1 MLETSLKVQGYKCFK
16 DFQGFDEIKLVN
28 LVIGRNNSGKSALL
42 DLIEVATQEKPRFDK
57 ATWRELNKPPELT
70 FTVTIEEKHVKAVF
84 RDNVSGGVISTNHG
98 TYGKLLVGRSITFKA
113 TTNGVEFVECADE
126 DLRPRLANS
135 GGPSSGQLYSD
146 VLCNQIGIPFKG
158 KIFRRILA
166 ERDIR
171 PESDDASEINI
182 KADGSYTTRTIQRF
196 LNWRTLDSNLVKKDI
211 LNALNQIFAQDAH
224 FSDLVCQLDK
234 DKGSWE
240 IYLEEETKGQISL
253 SSSGSGLKTVI
264 IVLANLILI
273 PKVQEKPLS
282 DYIFGFE
289 EIENNIHP
297 SLLRRLSEFIYQHS
311 QTHNFSYFMT
321 THSNVLI
328 DQFSRR
334 EDAQIIHV
342 TQSDGV
348 STTRAVKTYIDNN
361 GVLDD
366 LDVRASDILQ
376 ANGIIWVEGPSDR
389 IYLNRWIEIATDG
402 QLKEGTHYQIMF
414 YGGRLLSHLSA
425 SNEKEFKKS
434 ISILNINRKAAIL
447 IDSDKNSKQKPINQT
462 KKRIQ
467 EEFRKNAG
475 YCWITKGK
483 EIENYLTVDLVNTL
497 EGSNLKEIAQYSSL
511 FDQLDK
517 CKKGLGRREMK
528 RKALLAEKM
537 ASEMDKHNVFPSFD
551 LEQRLTEL
559 CTEIRKW
566 NYLD

>member
-1 MLETSLKVQGYKCFK
+1 MLETSLLVQGYKCFK
-16 DFQGFDEIKLVN
+16 DKQGFEEIKLVN
-28 LVIGRNNSGKSALL
+28 LIIGRNNSGKSALL
-42 DLIEVATQEKPRFDK
+42 DLIDIAAKEKVQFNK
-57 ATWRELNKPPELT
+57 TSWRELNKPPELV
-70 FTVTIEEKHVKAVF
+70 FTLEIEEKHVKPVF
-84 RDNVSGGVISTNHG
+84 RNKTSGGGIPMDHG
-98 TYGKLLVGRSITFKA
+98 AYGQLLIGRSITFKV
-113 TTNGVEFVECADE
+113 TPNGLEFIGCGDE
-126 DLRPRLANS
+126 DLRPRLANAGCHS
-135 GGPSSGQLYSD
+135 NGQQYSD
-146 VLCNQIGIPFKG
+146 LLCQNIGNPFKG
-158 KIFRRILA
+158 KTFRRILA

-171 PESDDASEINI
+171 PEPDDASPVNI
-182 KADGSYTTRTIQRF
+182 EADGSFTTRTIQRF
-196 LNWRTLDSNLVKKDI
+196 LNWTTLDSNLVKKNI
-211 LNALNQIFAQDAH
+211 LDALNQIFTQDAH

-253 SSSGSGLKTVI
+253 SNSGSGLKTVI

-273 PKVQEKPLS
+273 PKVQEKSLNE
-282 DYIFGFE
+282 YIFGFE

-297 SLLRRLSEFIYQHS
+297 SLLRRLSEFIYQYS

-342 TQSDGV
+342 TQNEGV
-348 STTRAVKTYIDNN
+348 STTRTVKTYIDNN

-389 IYLNRWIEIATDG
+389 IYLNRWIEIASDG

-414 YGGRLLSHLSA
+414 YGGRLLSHLNA

-447 IDSDKNSKQKPINQT
+447 IDSDKTSKQKPINDT

-467 EEFRKNAG
+467 EEFDKNAG

-483 EIENYLTVDLVNTL
+483 EIENYLTVDHINNLD
-497 EGSNLKEIAQYSSL
+497 GSNLKKVEQYSSL

-517 CKKGLGRREMK
+517 CKKGLGKREIK

-537 ASEMDKHNVFPSFD
+537 VAVMDTDNIFPALD
-551 LEQRLTEL
+551 LEQRLKEL
-559 CTEIRKW
+559 CSEIKKW
-566 NYLD
+566 N